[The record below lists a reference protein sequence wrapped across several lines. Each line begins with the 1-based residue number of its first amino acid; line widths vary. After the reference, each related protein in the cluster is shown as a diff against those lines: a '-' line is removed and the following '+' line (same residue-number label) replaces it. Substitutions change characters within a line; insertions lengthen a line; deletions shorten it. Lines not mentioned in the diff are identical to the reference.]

1 MKIKFHI
8 SLIWLMLIAVAL
20 GIFVGNFASIS
31 LVRVMVTFNAFFS
44 SLLAF
49 IVPLL
54 VLALVTAAISETT
67 SGAGKMLVWTIALAY
82 VSTILAGLFGYGAGS
97 FLFPD
102 MVASGKTT
110 ENPVNEE
117 VMGMFTP
124 YFELYFPPVMDTM
137 SALVLAFMLG
147 IGVVKFKLETIG
159 KLVSELRNIIM
170 MVISGLVIPLLPIY
184 IFGVFMKMTKTGE
197 MKLILSV
204 YWKICVMI
212 MLLLTILIVIQYLI
226 AGWIAKKN
234 PFKMLYSMFPALF
247 TALASS
253 SSAAT
258 LPITLSC
265 ARKMGASDNVVNFV
279 IPMCANVH
287 LSGASLR
294 TVGLAVATMLMFD
307 LPFNFLT
314 MLGFILI
321 FSITVLAA
329 PGVPGGVIF
338 AAVGL
343 LKAML
348 GFTEPMIAIMISL
361 NVALDSLGTA
371 VNVTGDGALMM
382 IIDGIMKRKK
392 DADNEP
398 PAA

>member
-1 MKIKFHI
+1 MKIKFHV

-20 GIFVGNFASIS
+20 GIFVGHFASVS
-31 LVRVMVTFNAFFS
+31 LVRVTVTFNAFFS

-67 SGAGKMLVWTIALAY
+67 SGAGKMLVWTIVLAY
-82 VSTILAGLFGYGAGS
+82 LSTILSGLFGYSVGS
-97 FLFPD
+97 FVFPD

-110 ENPVNEE
+110 ENPVKEE
-117 VMGMFTP
+117 VVAMFQP
-124 YFELYFPPVMDTM
+124 YFKLSFPPVMDTM

-159 KLVSELRNIIM
+159 KLVSELRNVVM
-170 MVISGLVIPLLPIY
+170 MVISGMVIPLLPVY

-197 MKLILSV
+197 MELILSV

-212 MLLLTILIVIQYLI
+212 LLLLAILLVIQYLI
-226 AGWIAKKN
+226 AGWIARKN
-234 PFKMLYSMFPALF
+234 PFKMMYNMFPALL

-258 LPITLSC
+258 LPITLNC
-265 ARKMGASDNVVNFV
+265 AKKMGASDNVVNFV

-294 TVGLAVATMLMFD
+294 IVALAVATMLMFD
-307 LPFNFLT
+307 VPFNFLT
-314 MLGFILI
+314 MFGFILI

-329 PGVPGGVIF
+329 PGIPGGVIF

-343 LKAML
+343 LQAML
-348 GFTEPMIAIMISL
+348 GFSEPMIAIMISL

-382 IIDGIMKRKK
+382 IIDKIMKR
-392 DADNEP
+392 N
-398 PAA
+398 